1 MAPFVKKV
9 PGRRKVSI
17 SRGSGGQNTSLCDKS
32 PIHKAPTKHSSSST
46 LRPRCCCGKRS
57 DDEKAA
63 GRHGRTTMT
72 WHCSS
77 CSSSHGSSM
86 LQARAEQV
94 DARSREAEENLV
106 QAKAL
111 LKNAR
116 QLESQ
121 FTERVTNPER
131 MGKTSEPLC
140 VLLPILQKMVRV
152 YSVLPISSCCNALD

>member
-9 PGRRKVSI
+9 PGRRKLSI
-17 SRGSGGQNTSLCDKS
+17 IRGSAGQDTSLCDKS
-32 PIHKAPTKHSSSST
+32 PISKAPTKHSSGST

-77 CSSSHGSSM
+77 CSSSHGSLM
-86 LQARAEQV
+86 LQARAEEV

-121 FTERVTNPER
+121 FAERVTNPER
-131 MGKTSEPLC
+131 MGKTGEPLC
-140 VLLPILQKMVRV
+140 VLLPVLQKMVSTCSR
-152 YSVLPISSCCNALD
+152 LPLYMS

>member
-1 MAPFVKKV
+1 
-9 PGRRKVSI
+9 
-17 SRGSGGQNTSLCDKS
+17 
-32 PIHKAPTKHSSSST
+32 
-46 LRPRCCCGKRS
+46 
-57 DDEKAA
+57 
-63 GRHGRTTMT
+63 
-72 WHCSS
+72 
-77 CSSSHGSSM
+77 M

-131 MGKTSEPLC
+131 MGKTGEPLC